1 MILDILWLLVLH
13 WGLTEMAIGALLCST
28 QHVYLHGKVFL
39 CLCSFPLSCSIAWL
53 FCLEGRL
60 HCFFPLRI

>member
-28 QHVYLHGKVFL
+28 QHVSLHGEVFL
-39 CLCSFPLSCSIAWL
+39 RLCSLPLFSSTARKEDFVAFSL
-53 FCLEGRL
+53 KDLEKW
-60 HCFFPLRI
+60 

>member
-28 QHVYLHGKVFL
+28 QHVSLHGEVFSASL
-39 CLCSFPLSCSIAWL
+39 FPSPLQLYST
-53 FCLEGRL
+53 EGRL
-60 HCFFPLRI
+60 RCFFP